1 MNMSDDVYRK
11 LAKVLD
17 TLPNGFPAKE
27 NDAGIKLLEKIF
39 TPDQAELFCDLR
51 LQFETAEQIAERTGR
66 PLEGLEEKLIG
77 MRDKGQLWAINLG
90 GTWVFK
96 MVPWA
101 FGIYEFQL
109 PRLDKEFAE
118 LNEQFYPS
126 WGKQFFENTPQLM
139 QSLPIEEEIPVA
151 QEALPYEKVS
161 TIIENGQ
168 SFLLNQ
174 CICKKEQSLLEKP
187 CDRPLEVCMA
197 IAPVEGVF
205 ENSPIGRV
213 ITKDEAYKL
222 LNECEENALVHLTGN
237 TQKGHFFICNCCGC
251 CCGVLRG
258 INELGVPASTTIH
271 SNYYAEIDQ
280 DECIDCGVC
289 AEERCQVNAISASED
304 AAYHVFQEKC
314 IGCGLCIS
322 ACPTD
327 AIKMVRKPEERLV
340 TPPQDETEWFKQRG
354 SRRGVDFSQY
364 E

>member
-1 MNMSDDVYRK
+1 MNMSDDVYHK

-17 TLPNGFPAKE
+17 TLPNGFPAAG
-27 NDAGIKLLEKIF
+27 NAAGIKLLEKIF
-39 TPDQAELFCDLR
+39 DPDQAELFCDLR
-51 LQFETAEQIAERTGR
+51 LQFESAEQIAERTGR

-77 MRDKGQLWAINLG
+77 MRDKGQLWGINLG

-118 LNEQFYPS
+118 LNEKFYPS
-126 WGKQFFENTPQLM
+126 WGKQFFGNTPQMM
-139 QSLPIEEEIPVA
+139 QTLTIEEEIPVA

-161 TIIENGQ
+161 TIIDNGQ
-168 SFLLNQ
+168 DFLVNE
-174 CICKKEQSLLEKP
+174 CICKKEQALLGKP
-187 CDRPLEVCMA
+187 CDRPLQVCLA
-197 IAPVEGVF
+197 IAPVEGIF

-213 ITKDEAYKL
+213 ITKDEARKL
-222 LNECEENALVHLTGN
+222 LDECEENALVHLTGN
-237 TQKGHFFICNCCGC
+237 MQQGHFFICNCCGC
-251 CCGVLRG
+251 CCGVLRS
-258 INELGVPASTTIH
+258 INELGVPASQAIH

-280 DECIDCGVC
+280 DECIDCGIC

-327 AIKMVRKPEERLV
+327 AIKMVRKPEEKLV
-340 TPPQDETEWFKQRG
+340 IPPQDETTWFKERG